1 MTYELKVLYK
11 LDLFIEKY
19 NILDLN
25 IEIIEYW
32 IKFNSCNVNILKN

>member
-25 IEIIEYW
+25 IEIIEY
-32 IKFNSCNVNILKN
+32 